1 MIGIHNQYSLHPAN
15 CELVI
20 ALLDMRLTALCSVFC
35 TAITLSGYIQ
45 PCFPVML
52 WLYELVLSL
61 AHMIR
66 LNCIFARHVV
76 TPFCTVTLTG

>member
-1 MIGIHNQYSLHPAN
+1 
-15 CELVI
+15 VI
-20 ALLDMRLTALCSVFC
+20 AAPHTLNVPALCLLHREYV
-35 TAITLSGYIQ
+35 IGNIQ

-52 WLYELVLSL
+52 WLYDLVLFL